1 MSSADKGFPISRQ
14 NNGPYFSR
22 YTTRQL
28 TVDSADL
35 SPSHRTF
42 QSQSLSPTSTP
53 GLNRPNITP
62 SISPTSL
69 LNFSLQSDNRRYSEG
84 NQKRPKSCG
93 TETFRHNSN
102 QDLLSE
108 HRKQRPK
115 AKFANVVSK
124 HTASILAV
132 AALQEPRSGA
142 HKKSL
147 ITNSCPNL
155 VAPFSGKASET
166 EIKPKESESTHKP
179 EISAQK
185 PEIKVPL
192 NPTCVSRNNLKVPDV
207 FTTSFTH
214 SKTPTTDSVKA
225 AKKPA
230 TYTLSLTD
238 IPDSVRQSK
247 KLSLRRTI
255 SLTKDD
261 NLKLAHLLSIDMY
274 RDEQIAQVTDYL
286 FIGSIESAYNERR
299 LCRLDIESL
308 VDISNMSEMQVPSN
322 KKTQC
327 PCLCQTDFR
336 HFRSRLIIAVADDEK
351 EDIGQYF
358 EEVNRFV
365 EAARRCGRKVLVY
378 SYEGKSRAAVF
389 AMQYLMSYESLLLRQ
404 AYSIVKKQRP
414 GVALN
419 PGFQKT
425 LESLEKTLFPDAK
438 PSVNICNEY
447 LNVADPQAIKC
458 AWIDC

>member
-1 MSSADKGFPISRQ
+1 MSSAEKGFSITRQ
-14 NNGPYFSR
+14 TNGPYFSR
-22 YTTRQL
+22 YTNRQL
-28 TVDSADL
+28 TVDSAEL
-35 SPSHRTF
+35 SPTHRAYH
-42 QSQSLSPTSTP
+42 SPALSPTSAL
-53 GLNRPNITP
+53 GHSRPP
-62 SISPTSL
+62 ISPALSPTAVLKYNLISE
-69 LNFSLQSDNRRYSEG
+69 NRRNSEG
-84 NQKRPKSCG
+84 NQTRPNSGG
-93 TETFRHNSN
+93 TETTEHSSN
-102 QDLLSE
+102 QILNTE
-108 HRKQRPK
+108 HRKGRNK
-115 AKFANVVSK
+115 GRFANVVSK
-124 HTASILAV
+124 HSATILAV
-132 AALQEPRSGA
+132 ATLQEHRSGSR
-142 HKKSL
+142 KKQL
-147 ITNSCPNL
+147 VTNSCPNL
-155 VAPFSGKASET
+155 VAPFSGKTSGADIKQINSDSDI
-166 EIKPKESESTHKP
+166 EIRQTSGLAVSLHST
-179 EISAQK
+179 A
-185 PEIKVPL
+185 
-192 NPTCVSRNNLKVPDV
+192 NSRNNLKVPDL

-214 SKTPTTDSVKA
+214 SKTDTTDSVKSI

-230 TYTLSLTD
+230 IYTLSLQD

-261 NLKLAHLLSIDMY
+261 SLKIAHLLSVDMY

-286 FIGSIESAYNERR
+286 FVGSIESAYNERR

-351 EDIGQYF
+351 EDIGPYF
-358 EEVNRFV
+358 EEVNRFI

-378 SYEGKSRAAVF
+378 SYEGKSRAVVF

-404 AYSIVKKQRP
+404 AYNLIKKQRP
-414 GVALN
+414 CVALN
-419 PGFQKT
+419 PGFQRA
-425 LESLEKTLFPDAK
+425 LETLEKTLFPDAK